1 VGVIAPEISRRR
13 FLLGAAA
20 LTVAVTASGC
30 REQKARKGAAASFLG
45 DEATS
50 GSPLWADDPGAYIVA
65 IPDGE
70 ELPREAVGTAPPL
83 LVLSP
88 VCSNDQRRVGWC
100 VSTERFVCPNCRT
113 VFTITGSVESGPAPR
128 GLDRLRATVNATTGE
143 LTADSA
149 NPGRGPDRDINTPNP
164 TPPETDAM
172 CTVLRF
178 PASRALAT

>member
-1 VGVIAPEISRRR
+1 VIAARSTRRT
-13 FLLGAAA
+13 FLVRAAA
-20 LTVAVTASGC
+20 LTLALTTAGC
-30 REQKARKGAAASFLG
+30 REQKERKGSAASFLG

-100 VSTERFVCPNCRT
+100 VSTERFVCPSCRT

-149 NPGRGPDRDINTPNP
+149 NPGRGPDRDIDTPNP
-164 TPPETDAM
+164 TPPGTVAT

-178 PASRALAT
+178 PATPALAT